1 MIHEFLIDITRQQ
14 GTIRDRE
21 SERER
26 DPPRTPPVGRG
37 GSAKVLSNFLSWQ
50 RADNVFGAGS
60 SSSRRSLPR
69 CCLSHMGKP
78 KWATQNTHTPTHKH
92 THKRL
97 NALSAGPGWLAGYP
111 STTDYF
117 GLICHI
123 SASVQNQNSIY
134 AQTQAH
140 THAGRQTRPLQTYA
154 QIHTH
159 IKSHIHAPLSKP
171 GQVLPPAVEPAFSN
185 QELIV
190 IPRCGC
196 RSRFIHNYQ

>member
-14 GTIRDRE
+14 GTVRE
-21 SERER
+21 REGERER
-26 DPPRTPPVGRG
+26 ETPRVHPLWGGAVPKCCRISSVGNGLTMCLAQGAVAGVDPSPAAVCRTWV
-37 GSAKVLSNFLSWQ
+37 
-50 RADNVFGAGS
+50 
-60 SSSRRSLPR
+60 SLNR
-69 CCLSHMGKP
+69 QP
-78 KWATQNTHTPTHKH
+78 KTRTHQH

-140 THAGRQTRPLQTYA
+140 KHTRCQADTPTA
-154 QIHTH
+154 HTCTNTHTH
-159 IKSHIHAPLSKP
+159 TRT
-171 GQVLPPAVEPAFSN
+171 
-185 QELIV
+185 LIQA
-190 IPRCGC
+190 RTGAAACC
-196 RSRFIHNYQ
+196 RACVF

>member
-1 MIHEFLIDITRQQ
+1 M
-14 GTIRDRE
+14 
-21 SERER
+21 
-26 DPPRTPPVGRG
+26 
-37 GSAKVLSNFLSWQ
+37 LSNFISWQ

-60 SSSRRSLPR
+60 SSSRKSLPR

-140 THAGRQTRPLQTYA
+140 THTLPGRHA
-154 QIHTH
+154 HCTH
-159 IKSHIHAPLSKP
+159 IHIYTHT
-171 GQVLPPAVEPAFSN
+171 FTHTYT
-185 QELIV
+185 LIQARTGAAACYRACV
-190 IPRCGC
+190 
-196 RSRFIHNYQ
+196 F